1 MSDNDS
7 ENRKAQVVSGW
18 IGTPPDPQP
27 ENPPSHATKWYKIM
41 GARHLLDN
49 SEQ

>member
-1 MSDNDS
+1 MSDTD
-7 ENRKAQVVSGW
+7 NRKAQAVSGW

-41 GARHLLDN
+41 GARYLLDN